1 MDIRHMIERM
11 VIFCFIFL
19 VALSATAITQED
31 NSSFWLQ
38 KGDGFY
44 KNNSYDLA
52 LRCYDKAIE
61 IDPENADVWYNK
73 AVVLKELGRDT
84 DAEKAS
90 AKAKV
95 LTTLTAPD
103 ASSSSSKSKVA
114 KLVSSGEKSAEYMK
128 TIFVSK
134 EGYDGITIYFIL
146 ADKNGVSIA
155 SDGKMELSI
164 TDKDTGRILFLI
176 SSDIKKSDFVEATLG
191 LGSFAHEDVIL
202 NIGRIPYSSM
212 KNVPDEE
219 YAKGEVE
226 VKFTTPE
233 NRVLSGKETVYFS

>member
-1 MDIRHMIERM
+1 MDIRHIIDKE

-19 VALSATAITQED
+19 VVLSATAITQEN

-38 KGDGFY
+38 KGDEFY

-61 IDPENADVWYNK
+61 IDPENVDVWYNK

-84 DAEKAS
+84 EAEKAL

-95 LTTLTAPD
+95 LTTSTAPD
-103 ASSSSSKSKVA
+103 ASSSKSERI
-114 KLVSSGEKSAEYMK
+114 KLVYSGEKSAEYMK

-146 ADKNGVSIA
+146 ADKNGVSVA

-164 TDKDTGRILFLI
+164 TDEDTGRNLFSI
-176 SSDIKKSDFVEATLG
+176 SSDIKKSDFVDATLG
-191 LGSFAHEDVIL
+191 LGLFAHKDVIL

-212 KNVPDEE
+212 KNVPDGE
-219 YAKGEVE
+219 YAKGEVK
-226 VKFTTPE
+226 VKFTTPK
-233 NRVLSGKETVYFS
+233 NKVLSGKETVYFN